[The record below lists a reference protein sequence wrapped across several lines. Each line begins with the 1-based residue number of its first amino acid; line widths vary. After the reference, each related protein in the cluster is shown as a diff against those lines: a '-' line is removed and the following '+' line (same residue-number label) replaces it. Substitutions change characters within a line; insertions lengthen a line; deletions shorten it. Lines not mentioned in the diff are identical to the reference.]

1 MPCIKCIVSGRVQGV
16 FFRASTRE
24 QALSLGLAGQVRN
37 LPDGRVAVTAC
48 GSQQALDTMQAWL
61 WQGPPQAAV
70 SDVQCEPCTVP
81 PEQAGFE
88 IC

>member
-24 QALSLGLAGQVRN
+24 QALSLGLRGQAQN
-37 LPDGRVAVTAC
+37 LPDGCVAVTAC
-48 GSQQALDTMQAWL
+48 GSQAALEAMQVWL

-70 SDVQCEPCTVP
+70 RDVQCETCPDLP
-81 PEQAGFE
+81 GQAGFE
-88 IC
+88 IR

>member
-24 QALSLGLAGQVRN
+24 QALSLGLGGQVKN
-37 LPDGRVAVTAC
+37 LSDGRVAVTAC
-48 GSQQALDTMQAWL
+48 GSQVALDAMLEWL

-70 SDVQCEPCTVP
+70 SDVQCEV
-81 PEQAGFE
+81 FE
-88 IC
+88 GNKFESFVIV